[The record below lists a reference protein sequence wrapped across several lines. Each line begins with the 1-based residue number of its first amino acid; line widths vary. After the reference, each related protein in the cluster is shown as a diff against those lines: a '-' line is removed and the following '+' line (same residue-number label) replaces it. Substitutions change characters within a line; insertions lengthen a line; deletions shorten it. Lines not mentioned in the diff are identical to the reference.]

1 MNNKNLY
8 LVQLTPLSAYFFG
21 GEKTLGEGDKA
32 SYWAKSNRFPSQ
44 ATLLGVMRY
53 EVLRQ
58 RNLLGLKNTERCK
71 ACIGPRSFSLDWVL
85 HAHEKIEYGIISRI
99 SPLFL
104 HNQRTGDYFTAMPLD
119 TGLLCQW
126 ELGRTYLSGK
136 RMERIPVVRDYNTKE
151 YQHHMHYTNPKGE
164 SLVDVLKR
172 YCDSESPNLS
182 VFQEVEQIG
191 ITKNKKQ
198 KQGTDEDAFFKQQ
211 MVVLHP
217 DLCFAFTV
225 ETFEPL
231 QEGCSMV
238 FMGANRSMFN
248 MQISQPAS
256 LPDFFSTGA
265 SNYFAPLARP
275 DRYLLLSDA
284 YLSPAIQQATDFIW
298 GESVECRSIQSE
310 VSHGFHWK
318 RPVKSALYHLQA
330 KGSVLYGSKLDEI
343 LALPSLQQVGLNM
356 YIKSTK

>member
-1 MNNKNLY
+1 
-8 LVQLTPLSAYFFG
+8 
-21 GEKTLGEGDKA
+21 
-32 SYWAKSNRFPSQ
+32 
-44 ATLLGVMRY
+44 
-53 EVLRQ
+53 
-58 RNLLGLKNTERCK
+58 
-71 ACIGPRSFSLDWVL
+71 
-85 HAHEKIEYGIISRI
+85 
-99 SPLFL
+99 
-104 HNQRTGDYFTAMPLD
+104 
-119 TGLLCQW
+119 
-126 ELGRTYLSGK
+126 
-136 RMERIPVVRDYNTKE
+136 
-151 YQHHMHYTNPKGE
+151 
-164 SLVDVLKR
+164 
-172 YCDSESPNLS
+172 
-182 VFQEVEQIG
+182 
-191 ITKNKKQ
+191 
-198 KQGTDEDAFFKQQ
+198 
-211 MVVLHP
+211 
-217 DLCFAFTV
+217 
-225 ETFEPL
+225 
-231 QEGCSMV
+231 MV

-298 GESVECRSIQSE
+298 GESIECRSIQSE